1 MRANGYKMAINK
13 PKQEIRRKQWN
24 ETPEQP
30 SNRSMGG
37 RNLAGPNV
45 KLEHFIKPIMWCVDD
60 SKSWGLNLMQE
71 VLLNPISYI
80 SRGSWFKSSARD
92 VLDADN
98 NN

>member
-45 KLEHFIKPIMWCVDD
+45 KLEHFIKPIM
-60 SKSWGLNLMQE
+60 
-71 VLLNPISYI
+71 
-80 SRGSWFKSSARD
+80 
-92 VLDADN
+92 
-98 NN
+98 